1 MLVSLKRYLQYIK
14 FKNSIVLVL
23 DNFWDDD
30 IYLIDLEGC

>member
-1 MLVSLKRYLQYIK
+1 MLVSLKRYFQYIK